1 MGPATHTPHVTLN
14 PTPFKGQ
21 APLSS
26 VPRIVR
32 QLATAACATGRTS
45 VTGCSR
51 EGGGSSGDRAL
62 QGRGLSELAPC
73 PPRALTGG
81 LVPLSLHR
89 APQALQGPVCNPRQT
104 HACSAA
110 KSGLQKACAAVAVAV
125 AGPGRGSPGC
135 RPAAGSCT
143 STCRPPR
150 CAVHPRAPGR
160 CWRSP
165 PPRHLQGGG
174 GGNREPSGLGRTCAL
189 LTGTPP
195 PQDPPPSHFSR
206 SN

>member
-1 MGPATHTPHVTLN
+1 MP
-14 PTPFKGQ
+14 PTG
-21 APLSS
+21 S
-26 VPRIVR
+26 
-32 QLATAACATGRTS
+32 
-45 VTGCSR
+45 
-51 EGGGSSGDRAL
+51 EGGPGP
-62 QGRGLSELAPC
+62 SEPAPC
-73 PPRALTGG
+73 PPQTLRGG

-89 APQALQGPVCNPRQT
+89 APQALQGPVRNPRQT
-104 HACSAA
+104 HARSAA
-110 KSGLQKACAAVAVAV
+110 KLGLQKACAAVAV

-160 CWRSP
+160 CWRSL
-165 PPRHLQGGG
+165 PPRHLQGGE
-174 GGNREPSGLGRTCAL
+174 GGNREPSGVGKMCAL

-195 PQDPPPSHFSR
+195 SQDPPPSHFSR